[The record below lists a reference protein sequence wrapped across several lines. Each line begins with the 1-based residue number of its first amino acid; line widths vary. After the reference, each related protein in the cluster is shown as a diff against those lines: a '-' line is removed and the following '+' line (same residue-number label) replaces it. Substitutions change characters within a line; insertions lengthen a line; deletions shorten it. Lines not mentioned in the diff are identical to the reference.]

1 MESVSRCDKGHYRGR
16 VLNESV
22 LPEQIKYLYLILQET
37 KEMFD
42 PVMKICVQNHTLF
55 TAQGTSSEV
64 FLIIS
69 LDLNSWSSPSP
80 LQQIC
85 VQTLRGVNSL

>member
-1 MESVSRCDKGHYRGR
+1 
-16 VLNESV
+16 
-22 LPEQIKYLYLILQET
+22 
-37 KEMFD
+37 MFD

-85 VQTLRGVNSL
+85 LRGVNSL